1 MSTPKPKLTL
11 ISTNPNIKTYYVPL
25 TRIQVDLYPVRAAS
39 PEQAL
44 NKINSGEF
52 THIEKRVTLEEM
64 HSNTAYTTPEVD
76 VNVLVTRNVDSYEV
90 KSHDYDAIRDLN
102 PSGL

>member
-11 ISTNPNIKTYYVPL
+11 ISTNPNVKTYYVPL

-44 NKINSGEF
+44 
-52 THIEKRVTLEEM
+52 EKRVTLEEM